1 VTRTTAAVMAWPGF
15 GSLRG
20 VSGQLISALLAVGNN
35 YINGTSGSPD
45 PLSTSALIGIFAG
58 IPAASVL
65 FIAGLTLRAR
75 GVGALQYRP
84 GKPWAY
90 GQEQFGA
97 RSADGQVRVAVPG
110 SGGASARW

>member
-1 VTRTTAAVMAWPGF
+1 MAWPGF
-15 GSLRG
+15 GSLPA
-20 VSGQLISALLAVGNN
+20 VSGHLLSAFIAAGNT

-45 PLSTSALIGIFAG
+45 PLSTSALIGIFVA

-65 FIAGLTLRAR
+65 VIAGLTLRAR

-90 GQEQFGA
+90 GQEQFGT